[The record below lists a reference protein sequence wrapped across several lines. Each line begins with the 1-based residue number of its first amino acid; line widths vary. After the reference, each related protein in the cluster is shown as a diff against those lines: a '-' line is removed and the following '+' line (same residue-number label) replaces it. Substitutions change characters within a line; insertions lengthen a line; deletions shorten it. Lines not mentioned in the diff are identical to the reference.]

1 MQCVQDCLGRVSLL
15 EQLKCSARS
24 LQREADSVGEEID
37 RLEVAAAAE
46 SAQEYMQSYVI
57 ASTPSTGT
65 VFLCHIALHHCGTP
79 TRVVRLSAS

>member
-1 MQCVQDCLGRVSLL
+1 MHYVQDCLGRVSLL
-15 EQLKCSARS
+15 EQLKCRAHS
-24 LQREADSVGEEID
+24 LQRQADSLEEEID

-65 VFLCHIALHHCGTP
+65 AFPCHIALHHCETS
-79 TRVVRLSAS
+79 TCLVRLSAP